1 MGYAV
6 ARDFDDNAMRNYADA
21 VDEFDED
28 FEGDQDASKRPRR
41 FLGIFLVAIGLVSTT
56 VAANLSL
63 NNGRIEMGQGVYRIT
78 ACDQW
83 IGIGLNPTAATYG
96 GKSRVASMDLIG
108 LDPRLCKDVVFRIK
122 MFKNTDLNTPL
133 GIFEGVIGTDTA
145 TARAETGTVR
155 SLMIYDTATV
165 SFPVPVETYT
175 VYAARALT
183 LINGAGV
190 NIGYRDDYHRIQYAS
205 ATGVYGII
213 FYNPLA
219 LMEDVDKITIESSK
233 LPT

>member
-1 MGYAV
+1 
-6 ARDFDDNAMRNYADA
+6 MRNYENS
-21 VDEFDED
+21 VDEYDED
-28 FEGDQDASKRPRR
+28 FEGDKDSAKRPRR
-41 FLGIFLVAIGLVSTT
+41 FIGIVLVAFGLVATT
-56 VAANLSL
+56 LAANLSL

-83 IGIGLNPTAATYG
+83 VGIGLNPTAAIYG
-96 GKSRVASMDLIG
+96 GKSRVESIDLIG

-122 MFKNTDLNTPL
+122 LFKNTDPNTPL
-133 GIFEGVIGTDTA
+133 GIFTGVVGTDTA
-145 TARAETGTVR
+145 TATTETGTVS
-155 SLMIYDTATV
+155 SLTIYDTATV
-165 SFPVPVETYT
+165 SYPTTTYNY
-175 VYAARALT
+175 YAARALT

>member
-1 MGYAV
+1 
-6 ARDFDDNAMRNYADA
+6 MRNYVDA
-21 VDEFDED
+21 VDEYDED
-28 FEGDQDASKRPRR
+28 FESDKDVSKRPRR
-41 FLGIFLVAIGLVSTT
+41 FLGILLVSIGLVATT

-108 LDPRLCKDVVFRIK
+108 LDPRLCRNVVFRIK

-133 GIFEGVIGTDTA
+133 AIFEGVTGTDTA
-145 TARAETGTVR
+145 TAATTIGNVNQI
-155 SLMIYDTATV
+155 SLYDTATV
-165 SFPVPVETYT
+165 SYPTTTYNY
-175 VYAARALT
+175 YAARALT

-190 NIGYRDDYHRIQYAS
+190 NIGNRDDYHRVLYATS
-205 ATGVYGII
+205 TGVYGII
-213 FYNPLA
+213 FTTPLC
-219 LMEDVDKITIESSK
+219 LMEDVDKITIESAT
-233 LPT
+233 LPS